1 MPQNHNL
8 PAGPLES
15 RDGVAVPLLV
25 AIEFSIPEGGVRSG
39 PLSTRTVMA
48 VPEATM
54 DEDGDPVAR
63 QDNVGRSREIS
74 PMQPE
79 AKAFGVQETAGRD
92 LGFCVFGPDGC
103 HKAAARF

>member
-1 MPQNHNL
+1 MGNPVNYAALPQDDNL

-48 VPEATM
+48 APEATM

-63 QDNVGRSREIS
+63 QDNVGR
-74 PMQPE
+74 
-79 AKAFGVQETAGRD
+79 
-92 LGFCVFGPDGC
+92 
-103 HKAAARF
+103 ARFHLWPISWYYYTETN